1 MPQINIPKTFPQI
14 FSKYCL
20 EIIIKKFVQL
30 TCIVMGLQLPDDG
43 SILSGIA
50 IVKIE
55 EALFVNIAD
64 RRSEN
69 ESIHLCLKNITNSFL
84 QS

>member
-1 MPQINIPKTFPQI
+1 
-14 FSKYCL
+14 
-20 EIIIKKFVQL
+20 
-30 TCIVMGLQLPDDG
+30 MGLQLPDDG